1 MNINVI
7 SVGKVKEDYYVRAM
21 AEYEKRMGR
30 FCSFRAICLP
40 DKAIPDKASD
50 AQCEEIK
57 NAEGAAILKNI
68 GKSDFVIAMCVEGKL
83 LSSEQLADSLKNIM
97 MRHSTVDFVIGGSLG
112 LCESVKAR
120 ADTRLSISPMTLP
133 HRLARLVTEEQ
144 IYRAFKINANEA
156 YHK

>member
-1 MNINVI
+1 
-7 SVGKVKEDYYVRAM
+7 
-21 AEYEKRMGR
+21 
-30 FCSFRAICLP
+30 
-40 DKAIPDKASD
+40 
-50 AQCEEIK
+50 
-57 NAEGAAILKNI
+57 
-68 GKSDFVIAMCVEGKL
+68 
-83 LSSEQLADSLKNIM
+83 M

-120 ADTRLSISPMTLP
+120 ADMRLSISPMTLP